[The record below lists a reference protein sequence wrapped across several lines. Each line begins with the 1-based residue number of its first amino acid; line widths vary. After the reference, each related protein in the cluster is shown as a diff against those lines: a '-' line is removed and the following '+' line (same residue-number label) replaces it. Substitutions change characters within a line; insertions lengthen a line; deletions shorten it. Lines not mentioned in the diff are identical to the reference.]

1 MDYLM
6 LAFYSI
12 LLYSIG
18 EPVYIKYFKVRKETK
33 DDLIERY
40 IEAKRRKLI

>member
-6 LAFYSI
+6 LVFYFL
-12 LLYSIG
+12 LLYSIY
-18 EPVYIKYFKVRKETK
+18 EPVYTKYFRVRKETK